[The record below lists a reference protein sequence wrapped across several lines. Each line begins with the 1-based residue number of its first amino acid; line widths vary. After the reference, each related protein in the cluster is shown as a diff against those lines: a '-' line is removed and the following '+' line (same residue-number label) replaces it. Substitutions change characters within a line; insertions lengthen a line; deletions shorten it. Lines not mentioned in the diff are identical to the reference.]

1 MQNRRAFL
9 SRSIAVALA
18 GMALPAAALPEN
30 QEWQCSAGTGGG
42 WDCKTVSV
50 PQGVYTRAGRLAPLR
65 APAPAVPAPDS
76 AYQLAQTMDWSPKEQ
91 LGPEQRA
98 ALPAHCEGTYVE
110 PPLEPLPAASAVFG
124 TVQASADESELQ
136 REPDIARFTG
146 NVMVRQD
153 ERRLR
158 ADKATFYRDEDR
170 IQIEGDVQYREP
182 GLLVRGESAEL
193 RTAENAG
200 ELQKTRFVMHREHS
214 RGEAAVVRRNADRSI
229 DMEDASYTQCEP
241 GSDDWAIGART
252 IHLDR
257 DKGQGIARNA
267 TLRVKDVPV
276 LYTPYLRFPIDDRRM
291 SGFLWPVFTNSSQNG
306 LDVATPYYFNL
317 APNYDATFVPR
328 YMNDRGPMAGGEFR
342 YMNDWSTWV
351 ASGAILPD
359 DKVYESNRW
368 LTSLQQGGLFRG
380 TVSTNIDYTEVSD
393 EDYLRNLGSTGLE
406 VKRATHLMQSGWASW
421 SPDGSWTLT
430 ARAQEYQL
438 LDPALDEP
446 YKMLP
451 RIELARASTGRAFT
465 PDYSVYAEYTA
476 FEHKEAA
483 RLTGQRLYLEPTA
496 SFPMEWAS
504 GFVRPTVGYQSISYN
519 LDSPFGGPGNDSPS
533 VSAPMAS
540 LDAGYFLERETELF
554 GEQFQQTLEPR
565 AFYLWVDRQDHS
577 DIPNFDSQE
586 LTFSFSQLF
595 RTTRFAG
602 HDRIA
607 DANQAS
613 FSVTSRL
620 IDQTSGREVL
630 SASIGQ
636 LRYFEDRFVTIAN
649 TEAAVQRESD
659 SAIAAEV
666 QAQPDD
672 ALMVIASTLWD
683 PQDGQIDEGG
693 LMVHWTPAEETILNV
708 GYRYRR
714 DQPLIDPRGFVSIE
728 DIDQVDFSTT
738 LPLGQNWKLLARY
751 QYDLTNDTSLEET
764 TGIEYSSCCWAL
776 RVVYQEGV
784 DWNQG
789 RDYGVYMEF
798 VLRGLGS
805 LGKNID
811 QLLQKSIFGYGQPDR
826 EPSLVY

>member
-1 MQNRRAFL
+1 MHHRRAFL
-9 SRSIAVALA
+9 TRSIALALA
-18 GMALPAAALPEN
+18 GMAMPVSALDAN
-30 QEWQCSAGTGGG
+30 QQWQCRAGAAGG
-42 WDCKTVSV
+42 WDCTAIAL
-50 PQGVYTRAGRLAPLR
+50 PQGVYARADRMAPVR
-65 APAPAVPAPDS
+65 APGPVVPAAES
-76 AYQLAQTMDWSPKEQ
+76 AYQLSQTMDWAPREQ
-91 LGPEQRA
+91 LGAEQQT
-98 ALPAHCEGTYVE
+98 ALPAHCAGTYVE

-136 REPDIARFTG
+136 RNPDVARFSG

-158 ADKATFYRDEDR
+158 ADKGTFYRDESR
-170 IQIEGDVQYREP
+170 IRIEGNVQYREP
-182 GLLVRGESAEL
+182 GLLVRGESAEF
-193 RTAENAG
+193 RTEDNAG
-200 ELQKTRFVMHREHS
+200 TLEKARFVMHEEHS
-214 RGEAAVVRRNADRSI
+214 RGEASRVRRNTDRSI
-229 DMEDASYTQCEP
+229 DLEDATYTQCEP
-241 GSDDWAIGART
+241 GAEDWAIGATT

-257 DKGQGIARNA
+257 EKGQGIARNA
-267 TLRVKDVPV
+267 TLRVQDVPV

-306 LDVATPYYFNL
+306 LDVSTPYYFNL
-317 APNYDATFVPR
+317 APNYDATLVPR
-328 YMNDRGPMAGGEFR
+328 YMNDRGPMLGGEFR
-342 YMNDWSTWV
+342 YMNNWSTWV
-351 ASGAILPD
+351 ASGAALPD
-359 DKVYESNRW
+359 DNVYEGNRW
-368 LTSLQQGGLFRG
+368 LTSLQQFGLLRG
-380 TVSTNIDYTEVSD
+380 TVSTHIDYTEVSD
-393 EDYLRNLGSTGLE
+393 DDYLRNLGSTGLE
-406 VKRATHLMQSGWASW
+406 VKRATHLTQSGWASW
-421 SPDGSWTLT
+421 SPDGNWTLT

-451 RIELARASTGRAFT
+451 RIELVRAASGRAFT
-465 PDYSVYAEYTA
+465 PDYSVHAEYTV

-496 SFPMEWAS
+496 SFPMEWAA

-519 LDSPFGGPGNDSPS
+519 LDSPFGNAGSESPS
-533 VSAPMAS
+533 VAAPMAS
-540 LDAGYFLERETELF
+540 LDTGMFFERATELL
-554 GEQFQQTLEPR
+554 GTRFQQTLEPR
-565 AFYLWVDRQDHS
+565 AFYLWVDRQDHA

-607 DANQAS
+607 DANQAA
-613 FSVTSRL
+613 FSLTSRL
-620 IDQTSGREVL
+620 IEEESGREVL
-630 SASIGQ
+630 NASIGQ
-636 LRYFEDRFVTIAN
+636 IRYFEDRRVTIAN
-649 TEAAVQRESD
+649 TVAAVQSESD

-666 QAQPDD
+666 QAQPDE
-672 ALMVIASTLWD
+672 ALSVTASTLWD
-683 PQDGQIDEGG
+683 PQDGEIDEGG
-693 LMVHWTPAEETILNV
+693 MMVHWMPDSEMILNL

-714 DQPLIDPRGFVSIE
+714 DQPLVDPRGFVSIE

-776 RVVYQEGV
+776 RVVYQEGL
-784 DWNQG
+784 DWNKG

-826 EPSLVY
+826 EPGLVY

>member
-1 MQNRRAFL
+1 MQNRRAL
-9 SRSIAVALA
+9 LAHSIAIALA
-18 GMALPAAALPEN
+18 GTALPGWSLDDDQQWRCRAAA
-30 QEWQCSAGTGGG
+30 TGG
-42 WDCKTVSV
+42 WECKAVAT
-50 PQGVYTRAGRLAPLR
+50 PEGTYARAGRMAPLH
-65 APAPAVPAPDS
+65 ADTPPASAAEA
-76 AYQLAQTMDWSPKEQ
+76 AYQPAQTMDWVPRVRLGAEQ
-91 LGPEQRA
+91 QA
-98 ALPAHCEGTYVE
+98 NLPAHCEGTYVE
-110 PPLEPLPAASAVFG
+110 PPLEALPPASAVFG

-136 REPDIARFTG
+136 RKPDIARFTG

-158 ADKATFYRDEDR
+158 AGKATFYRDESR
-170 IQIEGDVQYREP
+170 IEIEGDVQYREP

-193 RTAENAG
+193 HTEDSSGLLDN
-200 ELQKTRFVMHREHS
+200 TRFVMHKEHA
-214 RGEAAVVRRNADRSI
+214 RGEAARVKRNADRSI
-229 DMEDASYTQCEP
+229 DLEEGSYTQCEP
-241 GSDDWAIGART
+241 GADDWIISASG
-252 IHLDR
+252 IHLNR
-257 DKGQGIARNA
+257 DTGQGIARNA

-276 LYTPYLRFPIDDRRM
+276 LYAPYLRFPIDDRRM

-306 LDVATPYYFNL
+306 LDVATPYYLNL
-317 APNYDATFVPR
+317 APNYDATLVPR
-328 YMNDRGPMAGGEFR
+328 YMNDRGPMLGGEFR
-342 YMNDWSTWV
+342 YMNRWSTWV
-351 ASGAILPD
+351 SSGAFLPD
-359 DKVYESNRW
+359 DNVYEGNRW
-368 LTSLQQGGLFRG
+368 LTSLQQSGLIRG
-380 TVSTNIDYTEVSD
+380 TVSTHIDYTEVSD
-393 EDYLRNLGSTGLE
+393 EDYLRNLGATGLE
-406 VKRATHLMQSGWASW
+406 VKRATHLTQSGWASW
-421 SPDGSWTLT
+421 SPDGNWTLT

-451 RIELARASTGRAFT
+451 RIELARVSTGTPFR

-483 RLTGQRLYLEPTA
+483 RLTGQRLYLEPTV
-496 SFPMEWAS
+496 SFPMQWAA

-519 LDSPFGGPGNDSPS
+519 LDSPFGTTGDDSPS

-540 LDAGYFLERETELF
+540 LDTGVFFERDTELF
-554 GEQFQQTLEPR
+554 GARFQQTLEPR
-565 AFYLWVDRQDHS
+565 AYYLWVERQDHS
-577 DIPNFDSQE
+577 DIPNFDSQD

-595 RTTRFAG
+595 RTSRFAG

-613 FSVTSRL
+613 FSLTSRL
-620 IDQTSGREVL
+620 IDEESGREVL
-630 SASIGQ
+630 NASIGQ
-636 LRYFEDRFVTIAN
+636 IRYFEDRRVTIAN
-649 TEAAVQRESD
+649 TQAAVQTEAD

-672 ALMVIASTLWD
+672 TLTVVASTLWD
-683 PQDGQIDEGG
+683 PEDGQVDEGG
-693 LMVHWTPAEETILNV
+693 MMVHWAPAAETIMNL

-714 DQPLIDPRGFVSIE
+714 DQPLVDPLGFVSIE

-738 LPLGQNWKLLARY
+738 LPLGQNWKFLARY

-784 DWNQG
+784 DWNEG

-826 EPSLVY
+826 EPGLVY

>member
-9 SRSIAVALA
+9 TRSIAVALA
-18 GMALPAAALPEN
+18 GATLPASALEDD
-30 QEWQCSAGTGGG
+30 QQWQCHAAASGG
-42 WDCKTVSV
+42 WDCKSVAV
-50 PQGVYTRAGRLAPLR
+50 PQGVYARAGRLAPLHADVPP
-65 APAPAVPAPDS
+65 APAPEA
-76 AYQLAQTMDWSPKEQ
+76 AYQLAQTMDWAPRDRLS
-91 LGPEQRA
+91 PEQQA
-98 ALPAHCEGTYVE
+98 ALPAHCAGTYVE
-110 PPLEPLPAASAVFG
+110 PALEQLPAASAVFG

-136 REPDIARFTG
+136 RKPDIARFTG
-146 NVMVRQD
+146 NVTVRQD

-158 ADKATFYRDEDR
+158 ADKATFFRDEER
-170 IQIEGDVQYREP
+170 IEIEGNVQYREP
-182 GLLVRGESAEL
+182 GLLIRGESAEL
-193 RTAENAG
+193 RTTENSG
-200 ELQKTRFVMHREHS
+200 QLDKTRFVMHREHS
-214 RGEAAVVRRNADRSI
+214 RGEAERVLRNADSSI
-229 DMEDASYTQCEP
+229 DLEGASYTQCEP
-241 GSDDWAIGART
+241 GADDWAIGASS

-257 DKGQGIARNA
+257 ESGQGTARNA

-306 LDVATPYYFNL
+306 LDVATPYYLNL
-317 APNYDATFVPR
+317 APNYDATIVPR

-342 YMNDWSTWV
+342 YMNGWSNWV
-351 ASGAILPD
+351 ASGAMLPD
-359 DKVYESNRW
+359 DNVYEGNRW
-368 LTSLQQGGLFRG
+368 LASLQQSGLFRG
-380 TVSTNIDYTEVSD
+380 TVSTHIDYTEVSD

-406 VKRATHLMQSGWASW
+406 VKRATHLSQSGWASW
-421 SPDGSWTLT
+421 SPDGNWTMT

-451 RIELARASTGRAFT
+451 RLELARAASGEAFK
-465 PDYSVYAEYTA
+465 PDYAVYAEYTV
-476 FEHKEAA
+476 FEHKDAA
-483 RLTGQRLYLEPTA
+483 RLTGQRLYMEPTA
-496 SFPMEWAS
+496 SFPMEWAA

-519 LDSPFGGPGNDSPS
+519 LDAPFSAPGNDSPS
-533 VSAPMAS
+533 VSAPMVS

-554 GEQFQQTLEPR
+554 GTQFQQTLEPR

-577 DIPNFDSQE
+577 DIPNFDSQD

-595 RTTRFAG
+595 RSTRFAG

-620 IDQTSGREVL
+620 IDQSNGHEVL

-636 LRYFEDRFVTIAN
+636 LRYFEDRYVTIAN
-649 TEAAVQRESD
+649 TVAAVQEESD

-666 QAQPDD
+666 QAQPGDK
-672 ALMVIASTLWD
+672 LSVTASTLWD
-683 PQDGQIDEGG
+683 QRDAQIDEGG
-693 LMVHWTPAEETILNV
+693 MMVHWTPQAETIVNL

-764 TGIEYSSCCWAL
+764 TGIEYSSCCWSL

-811 QLLQKSIFGYGQPDR
+811 QLLQKSIFGYGQLDR
-826 EPSLVY
+826 DPGLAF

>member
-276 LYTPYLRFPIDDRRM
+276 LYTPYHR
-291 SGFLWPVFTNSSQNG
+291 
-306 LDVATPYYFNL
+306 
-317 APNYDATFVPR
+317 
-328 YMNDRGPMAGGEFR
+328 
-342 YMNDWSTWV
+342 
-351 ASGAILPD
+351 
-359 DKVYESNRW
+359 
-368 LTSLQQGGLFRG
+368 
-380 TVSTNIDYTEVSD
+380 
-393 EDYLRNLGSTGLE
+393 
-406 VKRATHLMQSGWASW
+406 
-421 SPDGSWTLT
+421 
-430 ARAQEYQL
+430 
-438 LDPALDEP
+438 
-446 YKMLP
+446 
-451 RIELARASTGRAFT
+451 
-465 PDYSVYAEYTA
+465 
-476 FEHKEAA
+476 
-483 RLTGQRLYLEPTA
+483 
-496 SFPMEWAS
+496 
-504 GFVRPTVGYQSISYN
+504 
-519 LDSPFGGPGNDSPS
+519 
-533 VSAPMAS
+533 
-540 LDAGYFLERETELF
+540 
-554 GEQFQQTLEPR
+554 
-565 AFYLWVDRQDHS
+565 
-577 DIPNFDSQE
+577 
-586 LTFSFSQLF
+586 
-595 RTTRFAG
+595 
-602 HDRIA
+602 
-607 DANQAS
+607 
-613 FSVTSRL
+613 
-620 IDQTSGREVL
+620 
-630 SASIGQ
+630 
-636 LRYFEDRFVTIAN
+636 
-649 TEAAVQRESD
+649 
-659 SAIAAEV
+659 
-666 QAQPDD
+666 
-672 ALMVIASTLWD
+672 
-683 PQDGQIDEGG
+683 
-693 LMVHWTPAEETILNV
+693 
-708 GYRYRR
+708 
-714 DQPLIDPRGFVSIE
+714 
-728 DIDQVDFSTT
+728 
-738 LPLGQNWKLLARY
+738 
-751 QYDLTNDTSLEET
+751 
-764 TGIEYSSCCWAL
+764 
-776 RVVYQEGV
+776 
-784 DWNQG
+784 
-789 RDYGVYMEF
+789 
-798 VLRGLGS
+798 
-805 LGKNID
+805 
-811 QLLQKSIFGYGQPDR
+811 
-826 EPSLVY
+826 